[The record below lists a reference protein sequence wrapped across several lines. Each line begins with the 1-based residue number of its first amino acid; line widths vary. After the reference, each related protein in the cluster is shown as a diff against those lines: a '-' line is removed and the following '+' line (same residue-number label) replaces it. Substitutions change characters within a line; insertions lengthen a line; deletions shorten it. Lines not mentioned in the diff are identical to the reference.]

1 MVQTLASL
9 KQRQTME
16 GNPWLGVDCKQVG
29 TNDMKVQ
36 KVLETLHGKKQQ
48 FLLATQVELSFKFLW
63 FRAKLVIWVV
73 AQVVKMIL
81 KIDDVI
87 SPSSYT

>member
-9 KQRQTME
+9 KQRQAME

-48 FLLATQVELSFKFLW
+48 FLLATQVDLS
-63 FRAKLVIWVV
+63 AT
-73 AQVVKMIL
+73 IL
-81 KIDDVI
+81 LFCLTALISGFCSGRKDD
-87 SPSSYT
+87 S